1 MSIEKA
7 KEYFLG
13 LSGQQRLNCTQA
25 VLKAFQE
32 KFSITDELIS
42 QCKAYGAGKAP
53 EGCCGAFY
61 AAKYILEKN
70 CPEKCR
76 DLENK
81 FISEAGST
89 MCKEI
94 RALRKLSCLGCI
106 EKAAE
111 IMADG

>member
-7 KEYFLG
+7 KEYFSG

-32 KFSITDELIS
+32 KFSVTDDFIS

-53 EGCCGAFY
+53 EGCCGAFF
-61 AAKYILEKN
+61 AAKYILEKHS
-70 CPEKCR
+70 PEKCK

-81 FISEAGST
+81 FTAAAGST
-89 MCKEI
+89 KCKEI

-111 IMADG
+111 MLADD

>member
-7 KEYFLG
+7 KKYFLG
-13 LSGQQRLNCTQA
+13 APSHERLNCAQA

-32 KFSITDELIS
+32 KFSLPDEAVAEF
-42 QCKAYGAGKAP
+42 KACGAGRAP
-53 EGCCGAFY
+53 GGSCGAFH
-61 AAKYILEKN
+61 AAKSVLEKHS
-70 CPEKCR
+70 PEKCK

-81 FISEAGST
+81 FTAEAGST
-89 MCKEI
+89 KCKEI

-111 IMADG
+111 ILADD